1 MEKTIDL
8 IEYSQSKK
16 LEWNLFISNSRSNVF
31 MFNRAFM
38 DYHADR
44 FQDNSLM
51 FYKNKKLIAVLPANL
66 SQSVLYS
73 HQGLSFGGLLLSNST
88 SIFDVLHIFDRI
100 TVYCKNNDILKLV
113 YKAIPFIYHQKP
125 MQEDLYALFRLGAK
139 RIGCNLSSTIFLNEK
154 LAFTESRKSGVR
166 KARNASL
173 NCKES
178 VDFKAFWEIL
188 NENLTKNHGVK
199 PVHSLSEI
207 VSLHAFFPNE
217 IKLFLCF
224 EESKP
229 VAGSVLFISHNVVHV
244 QYISA
249 NDIGKQIG
257 ALDLLFDYLIN
268 NFFDE
273 KYIFDF
279 GHSNE
284 NGGQVLN
291 EGLIFQKEG
300 FGGRGHINEV
310 YEIEFL

>member
-1 MEKTIDL
+1 
-8 IEYSQSKK
+8 
-16 LEWNLFISNSRSNVF
+16 

-51 FYKNKKLIAVLPANL
+51 FYKNNKLIAVLPANL
-66 SQSVLYS
+66 SNSVLYS
-73 HQGLSFGGLLLSNST
+73 HEGLSFGGLILSMKA
-88 SIFDVLHIFDRI
+88 SIFDVLQIFDRI
-100 TVYCKNNDILKLV
+100 IVYCKENNIVKLI
-113 YKAIPFIYHQKP
+113 YKAVPFIYHQIP

-139 RIGCNLSSTIFLNEK
+139 RIVCNLSSTIFLNEK
-154 LAFTESRKSGVR
+154 IAFIESRKSGVR
-166 KARNASL
+166 KARNVSL
-173 NCKES
+173 KCNES
-178 VDFKAFWEIL
+178 VDFKAFWEML
-188 NENLTKNHGVK
+188 SENLTKNHGVK

-224 EESKP
+224 EEAMP
-229 VAGSVLFISHNVVHV
+229 LAGSVLFISHNVVHV

-249 NDIGKQIG
+249 NDRGKQIG

-268 NFFDE
+268 GLFDE
-273 KYIFDF
+273 EYIFDF

-284 NGGQVLN
+284 QRGQLLN

-310 YEIEFL
+310 YELEF